1 MKALG
6 EHIRKDPKTR
16 TNTLMKLHER
26 MASMPVA
33 GEHSAQGS
41 DVFRQPGCFS
51 DECQAGRRALGG

>member
-33 GEHSAQGS
+33 
-41 DVFRQPGCFS
+41 
-51 DECQAGRRALGG
+51 